1 MITVV
6 TGPSYSVMPGGNRSL
21 GREVWWSSLLGLSIH
36 DLDVTVLDVFQPWG
50 EHGAALKVD
59 IIACV

>member
-1 MITVV
+1 M
-6 TGPSYSVMPGGNRSL
+6 
-21 GREVWWSSLLGLSIH
+21 LGLSIH